1 MGKREY
7 GADFLYEQYGRM
19 AMENAMLKEELAYAQ
34 TAIKELEK
42 DADKVSADM
51 KELDKLRAEKK
62 DREDWVQIVN
72 WKNDK
77 IKDLES
83 TIEALEEQLA
93 EKDQMI
99 AGFNHEHARER
110 AEEERDE
117 F

>member
-7 GADFLYEQYGRM
+7 GADFLYEQCGRM

-34 TAIKELEK
+34 TAIKELE
-42 DADKVSADM
+42 ADM
-51 KELDKLRAEKK
+51 KELDELRAEKK

-77 IKDLES
+77 IKNLES

-99 AGFNHEHARER
+99 AGFSHEHARER
-110 AEEERDE
+110 AEEERDD

>member
-19 AMENAMLKEELAYAQ
+19 AMENAMLKEELTYAQ

-42 DADKVSADM
+42 DADKVAADM
-51 KELDKLRAEKK
+51 KELEELREEKK
-62 DREDWVQIVN
+62 DREDWVAILQ
-72 WKNDK
+72 WKNDE
-77 IKDLES
+77 IKNLKDTVES
-83 TIEALEEQLA
+83 LEEQLA

-99 AGFNHEHARER
+99 AGFNHEHAREM
-110 AEEERDE
+110 AEEERDD

>member
-1 MGKREY
+1 MKKFKKSVNDLLQEREAMIQKRE
-7 GADFLYEQYGRM
+7 
-19 AMENAMLKEELAYAQ
+19 
-34 TAIKELEK
+34 AINISMNEI
-42 DADKVSADM
+42 ADKVAADM
-51 KELDKLRAEKK
+51 KELDELRAEKQ
-62 DREDWVQIVN
+62 DREDWVQIVT

-77 IKDLES
+77 IKNLES
-83 TIEALEEQLA
+83 TIESLEEQLA

>member
-19 AMENAMLKEELAYAQ
+19 AMENAMLKEELVYAQ
-34 TAIKELEK
+34 TAVKELEK
-42 DADKVSADM
+42 DLDM
-51 KELDKLRAEKK
+51 KSAE
-62 DREDWVQIVN
+62 
-72 WKNDK
+72 
-77 IKDLES
+77 IKDLLKQEEELNE
-83 TIEALEEQLA
+83 TIKGRNATIVFLEEQLA

-99 AGFNHEHARER
+99 AGFNYEHARER

>member
-34 TAIKELEK
+34 TAIKELE
-42 DADKVSADM
+42 ADM
-51 KELDKLRAEKK
+51 KELDELRAEKK

-77 IKDLES
+77 IKNLES

-99 AGFNHEHARER
+99 AGFNHEHAREM

>member
-34 TAIKELEK
+34 TAIKEL
-42 DADKVSADM
+42 D
-51 KELDKLRAEKK
+51 ELRTEKK

-83 TIEALEEQLA
+83 TIETLEEQLA

>member
-7 GADFLYEQYGRM
+7 GAEFLYEQCGRM

-34 TAIKELEK
+34 TAIKELE
-42 DADKVSADM
+42 ADM
-51 KELDKLRAEKK
+51 KELDELRAEKK

-77 IKDLES
+77 IKNLES

-99 AGFNHEHARER
+99 AGFNHEHAREM

>member
-7 GADFLYEQYGRM
+7 GADFLYEQCGRM

-34 TAIKELEK
+34 TAIKELDE
-42 DADKVSADM
+42 
-51 KELDKLRAEKK
+51 LRAEKQ

-83 TIEALEEQLA
+83 TIETLEEQLA

-110 AEEERDE
+110 AEEERDD

>member
-34 TAIKELEK
+34 TAVKELEK
-42 DADKVSADM
+42 DLDM
-51 KELDKLRAEKK
+51 KTAE
-62 DREDWVQIVN
+62 
-72 WKNDK
+72 
-77 IKDLES
+77 IKDLLKQEKELKETIKGRDS
-83 TIEALEEQLA
+83 TIVFLEEQLA

-99 AGFNHEHARER
+99 AGFNHEHAREM